1 MIGRK
6 WERLESDP
14 LADSAEGP
22 MQLDGLAWEGVNFGK
37 EPTQFEGVVGTY
49 TRCFEEPTQLEGVV
63 SKKGKEKAL
72 AC

>member
-1 MIGRK
+1 
-6 WERLESDP
+6 
-14 LADSAEGP
+14 

-49 TRCFEEPTQLEGVV
+49 TRSFEEPTQLEGVV

-72 AC
+72 AR